1 MSYVINYEGRLTSK
15 VKCGDYVWKLFV
27 DFHAV
32 SFMLLIVFHMVLM
45 LVGFEGA
52 MCVCMCVGLIC
63 SASF

>member
-1 MSYVINYEGRLTSK
+1 M
-15 VKCGDYVWKLFV
+15 

-52 MCVCMCVGLIC
+52 MCVCMCVGIIC